1 MELEFDKDTTLRIA
15 GIMKE
20 SIVDGEGY
28 RYSIFTQGCPHNC
41 RGCHNPQTHGFQ
53 GGRLEKLGDMLREVV
68 ENPLLSGVTFSGG
81 EPFCQP
87 EPLAM
92 LAQELHSLQYNVWC
106 YTGYTYE
113 QLLADD
119 RPEIRAL
126 LENIDVLVDGP
137 FILEQRDLTLAFRGS
152 QNQRLIDIPAS
163 LEAGTIILYEAE

>member
-1 MELEFDKDTTLRIA
+1 
-15 GIMKE
+15 
-20 SIVDGEGY
+20 
-28 RYSIFTQGCPHNC
+28 
-41 RGCHNPQTHGFQ
+41 
-53 GGRLEKLGDMLREVV
+53 
-68 ENPLLSGVTFSGG
+68 
-81 EPFCQP
+81 
-87 EPLAM
+87 M